1 MTTTSPTPPALAT
14 GGRRLCESPLIHVFD
29 DILTAEECAHIVETA
44 KFVVPRAAVLKSR

>member
-29 DILTAEECAHIVETA
+29 DILTAEECAHIVETCLLYTSPS
-44 KFVVPRAAVLKSR
+44 PRD